1 MIAIGTQYRVFA
13 SNKKSF
19 VEEVVWAKGSFE
31 DGTYQAVTVSEVM
44 RNGSYLITPQ
54 NEDDVEY
61 LAGGQYQDDDE
72 LFEFEVFEE
81 QEFEESYDGCS
92 CDFSFSGNGMTD
104 SLEEQIED
112 EIYDYDGWRD
122 DYFRENGFEDVEYRT
137 YIIGPVDIENV

>member
-31 DGTYQAVTVSEVM
+31 DGTYQAVTISEVM

-81 QEFEESYDGCS
+81 QEFEESYDRYS

-122 DYFRENGFEDVEYRT
+122 DYFRENGFEEVEYRT

>member
-72 LFEFEVFEE
+72 LFYRFHT
-81 QEFEESYDGCS
+81 S
-92 CDFSFSGNGMTD
+92 
-104 SLEEQIED
+104 SLK
-112 EIYDYDGWRD
+112 
-122 DYFRENGFEDVEYRT
+122 F
-137 YIIGPVDIENV
+137 